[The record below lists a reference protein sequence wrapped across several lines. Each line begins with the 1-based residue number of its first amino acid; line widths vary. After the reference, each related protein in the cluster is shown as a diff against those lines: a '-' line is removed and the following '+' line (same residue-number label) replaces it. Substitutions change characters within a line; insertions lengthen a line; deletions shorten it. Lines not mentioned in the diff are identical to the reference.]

1 MNGQLKMSTFP
12 LPLNNNFYMRNL
24 LFFIGAISFLSACN
38 LGDSQQ
44 EEQFN
49 QRFSR

>member
-1 MNGQLKMSTFP
+1 
-12 LPLNNNFYMRNL
+12 MRNL
-24 LFFIGAISFLSACN
+24 LFFIGVVSFLITCN